1 MIRNRFMEMN
11 APRDSSS
18 VNKYVDYLLDNIFD
32 FLKYQWKVGF
42 VTPYSHVILMPL
54 CLFLHN
60 SKGGSLQCVLF
71 TNHFITHT

>member
-32 FLKYQWKVGF
+32 ILNYQWDSWFCESVCSY
-42 VTPYSHVILMPL
+42 YSYALY
-54 CLFLHN
+54 LFLHN
-60 SKGGSLQCVLF
+60 FKKGSLLCVLL
-71 TNHFITHT
+71 TNHFNAHT